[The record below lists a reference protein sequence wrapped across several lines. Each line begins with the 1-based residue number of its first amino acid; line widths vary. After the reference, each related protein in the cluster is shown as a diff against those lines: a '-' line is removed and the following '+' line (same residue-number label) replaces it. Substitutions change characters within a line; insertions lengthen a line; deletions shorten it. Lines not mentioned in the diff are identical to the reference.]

1 MWYYQD
7 KMIQAGREWRDSKG
21 VKHPRTWANWSED
34 RKKSMGMVFK
44 AEESKPVFDQRFY
57 KALDVA
63 RPLVDTPVVD
73 EENNQVMDQDG
84 KPMIEQ
90 GLKTKALD
98 RVKSQA
104 ADLLAPTDWYV
115 TRYAE
120 MGYDSETGTVSEVAP
135 IPDEVKAFRKAV
147 REASGTIEAAINA
160 ATTHA
165 QFMDLYKVPVGADG
179 EPTGPA
185 PIEAW
190 PIP

>member
-7 KMIQAGREWRDSKG
+7 KMIQVGREWRDSKG
-21 VKHPRTWANWSED
+21 VQHPRTWSNWSED

-44 AEESKPVFDQRFY
+44 AEAPKPSFDVRFY
-57 KALDVA
+57 KAPNVA
-63 RPLVDTPVVD
+63 KPLIDTPVVD
-73 EENNQVMDQDG
+73 DENNQVMDMNG

-90 GLKTKALD
+90 GLKTLALD

-104 ADLLAPTDWYV
+104 AALLAPTDWYV

-120 MGYDSETGTVSEVAP
+120 MGYDAETGTVSEVAP
-135 IPDEVKAFRKAV
+135 IPDDVKAFRKAV
-147 REASGTIEAAINA
+147 REASNAIETAIDA

-165 QFMDLYKVPVGADG
+165 QFMDLHKVPVDAAG

-185 PIEAW
+185 PIDAW
-190 PIP
+190 PE